1 VQGIWGAA
9 ALAEA
14 LLKRRTDGTWLRRR
28 TSSTA
33 WRNCQMTSAGW
44 CVTSGLCGCTHCLLN
59 PVVTRAATENFG
71 SGIARWQSHSVSR
84 DTCSGPRRWSERSDS
99 RRRPPEALK
108 TLAGVG
114 GSDRRQVNG
123 ISRLIRMSI
132 RAHFFP
138 ADPSLENATTG
149 TPALTSTLC
158 GGGAHVGVP
167 DGGGCGDLKKRH
179 NHAQLCPKTR
189 DKLRDSCTVVA
200 AH

>member
-1 VQGIWGAA
+1 
-9 ALAEA
+9 
-14 LLKRRTDGTWLRRR
+14 
-28 TSSTA
+28 
-33 WRNCQMTSAGW
+33 
-44 CVTSGLCGCTHCLLN
+44 
-59 PVVTRAATENFG
+59 
-71 SGIARWQSHSVSR
+71 
-84 DTCSGPRRWSERSDS
+84 
-99 RRRPPEALK
+99 
-108 TLAGVG
+108 
-114 GSDRRQVNG
+114 VNG

-132 RAHFFP
+132 RVHFFP